1 MKRIF
6 LKSRRIIALALVCLL
21 AAIPASAGITI
32 TGADGITATGADG
45 ITYINTTG
53 ITATG
58 ADNFLAFQ
66 TNGITATGADGITA
80 TGADGVTFTGTN
92 GITATGADSSTIA
105 HADGITATGADGIT
119 ITGADGTPRHADSVN
134 IRKPDGITITGA
146 DGITATGA
154 DGITA
159 TGADSR
165 QIAHADGIVATGAD
179 GITITGADGITA
191 TGADGSTIIIS
202 PDGIT
207 ITGAD
212 GITATGADGITI
224 TGADGIT
231 ATGADTVAPISMQT
245 GLRSVDP
252 ELALLLNRL
261 TDDSNV
267 NAVVVYHHSPDAA
280 DIADLQRIGV
290 TGGTLYRA
298 LPMITLTARR
308 RQIFD
313 ISHLPNV
320 RSIYGN
326 RTLQAMMDSSLSMTH
341 AEQVRGDAE
350 LRNGT
355 TGLPLTGSNV
365 TVAVLD
371 TGLDGTHPDLSG
383 RVVQNVKLADAQS
396 ASAAGFLNPLNVENL
411 PNTDQAYGH
420 GTFVAGLVGGSGN
433 RSGSKYGGVA
443 PGVRLVGLSAGDLNL
458 SYVLAGFDY
467 LLERG
472 AGLNVRVLNCS
483 FSANTVFDV
492 NDPVNVATK
501 MLTER
506 GVSVVFSAG
515 NTGEGLHSLNPYA
528 VAPWV
533 ISVGA
538 TDERG
543 RLADFSSR
551 GDFGSALF
559 RPAIV
564 APGVGVISLRATAA
578 NVTGALGVAQADTS
592 RLTATELPFY
602 TTASGTSFS
611 APQVAGAIAL
621 MLEANPRLTPPEIK
635 DILQRTATPL
645 PSYYQHEV
653 GAGMLNTHA
662 AVLEAAYPAR
672 HMGDWRAVLDLGQ
685 VRFTNEPEQHFGG
698 TAQPG
703 DSANT
708 PLVVPSNTV
717 LASVQTAWNLSSAND
732 LGLAVYDANGLLLD
746 DSNTTNRPGLTGMRE
761 RVLLRNPAA
770 GAVTARVL
778 NAPGTVGN
786 LLASAQMF
794 KGVFEVTRV
803 QYPLMSDTGALSAAS
818 RAEIG
823 RALGTFTMRAFGNN
837 FRPLFGVARVDLAAA
852 LLRAGRVPQYLP
864 AQPRFTDDTDRP
876 AMLFVESAQSAPQ
889 GPLFYDA
896 AFGSPFR
903 PDEKVNRLTAAIA
916 LVRAAGLRQQAEAQ
930 GSATL
935 TVLDAASIPAALR
948 GYVSVALSSGL
959 LTTDGGAFRPNTQ
972 LTRAELAHA
981 LAVISNL

>member
-1 MKRIF
+1 MNGTL
-6 LKSRRIIALALVCLL
+6 LKTRQTIALALVCLL
-21 AAIPASAGITI
+21 VVVPASAGITI

-58 ADNFLAFQ
+58 ADNFLAFK

-92 GITATGADSSTIA
+92 GITATGADSSAITR
-105 HADGITATGADGIT
+105 ADGITATGADGIT
-119 ITGADGTPRHADSVN
+119 ITGADGTPRHVDSVS

-165 QIAHADGIVATGAD
+165 EIAHADGIVATGAD

-191 TGADGSTIIIS
+191 TGADGTTFIIS

-252 ELALLLNRL
+252 ELAVLLNRL

-267 NAVVVYHHSPDAA
+267 NAIVVYHHAPDAA
-280 DIADLQRIGV
+280 DMADLQRIGV
-290 TGGTLYRA
+290 TSGTIYHQ
-298 LPMITLTARR
+298 LPMVTLTARR

-313 ISHLPNV
+313 ISRLPNV

-326 RTLQAMMDSSLSMTH
+326 RTLQATMDSSLTMTG
-341 AEQVRGDAE
+341 AEQVRGDTE

-371 TGLDGTHPDLSG
+371 TGLDATHPDLSG
-383 RVVQNVKLADAQS
+383 RVAQNVKLLDAQS
-396 ASAAGFLNPLNVENL
+396 AGVGFLYPQDVENL

-420 GTFVAGLVGGSGN
+420 GTFVAGLIGGSGS
-433 RSGSKYGGVA
+433 RSGAKYGGVA

-492 NDPVNVATK
+492 NDPVNISTK

-515 NTGEGLHSLNPYA
+515 NTGDGLHSLNPYA

-538 TDERG
+538 TDDKG
-543 RLADFSSR
+543 HLAEFSSR
-551 GDFGSALF
+551 GDFGSPLF
-559 RPAIV
+559 RPSLV
-564 APGVGVISLRATAA
+564 APGVSVISLRASNL
-578 NVTGALGVAQADTS
+578 NVTGTLGVAGADRT
-592 RLTATELPFY
+592 RLTPAELPFY

-621 MLEANPRLTPPEIK
+621 MLEANPTLSPAEIK

-645 PSYYQHEV
+645 AAYYQHEV

-662 AVLEAAYPAR
+662 AVLEAAFPSR
-672 HMGDWRAVLDLGQ
+672 HMGDWRAALDAGQ
-685 VRFTNEPEQHFGG
+685 ARFTNEPEQYFEG

-703 DSANT
+703 SSSNAGFMIPANT
-708 PLVVPSNTV
+708 L
-717 LASVQTAWNLSSAND
+717 LASVQTAWNLSSTND
-732 LGLAVYDANGLLLD
+732 LGLFVYDGNGILLD
-746 DSNTTNRPGLTGMRE
+746 DSSAPNRPGLTGLRE

-770 GAVTARVL
+770 GVISARVL
-778 NAPGTVGN
+778 NAPGTIGN
-786 LLASAQMF
+786 MLASAQNY
-794 KGVFEVTRV
+794 KSALELTRV
-803 QYPLMSDTGALSAAS
+803 EYAPLDDVASLSQQS
-818 RAEIG
+818 RAEINQALRMFLLRPYG
-823 RALGTFTMRAFGNN
+823 RN
-837 FRPLFGVARVDLAAA
+837 FRPLFGVSRADFAAS
-852 LLRAGRVPQYLP
+852 LLMGARVPQYLP
-864 AQPRFTDDTDRP
+864 AQSRFTDVGDR
-876 AMLFVESAQSAPQ
+876 ATMLFVESAQSAPS
-889 GPLFYDA
+889 GPLFYDSP
-896 AFGSPFR
+896 FGGQFR
-903 PDEKVNRLTAAIA
+903 PDERVTRLAAAIA
-916 LVRAAGLRQQAEAQ
+916 LVRAAGFRPEAEAQ
-930 GSATL
+930 ANAPL
-935 TVLDAASIPAALR
+935 TVADALSIPSALR
-948 GYVSVALSSGL
+948 GYVAVALSRGL
-959 LTTDGGAFRPNTQ
+959 LTADANLFRPNAQ

-981 LAVISNL
+981 LAVIANL

>member
-1 MKRIF
+1 MRRTF
-6 LKSRRIIALALVCLL
+6 LKTRPTIAVVLVCLL
-21 AAIPASAGITI
+21 VAGSVRAGITI

-92 GITATGADSSTIA
+92 GITATGADGTITR
-105 HADGITATGADGIT
+105 ADGITATGADGIT
-119 ITGADGTPRHADSVN
+119 ITGADGTTRQADSVS
-134 IRKPDGITITGA
+134 IRRPNGITATGA
-146 DGITATGA
+146 DGITITGA

-191 TGADGSTIIIS
+191 TGADGSTFNVS
-202 PDGIT
+202 PNGIT

-212 GITATGADGITI
+212 GITATGADGITT

-231 ATGADTVAPISMQT
+231 ATGADTIAPISMQT

-252 ELALLLNRL
+252 ELAILLNRL

-267 NAVVVYHHSPDAA
+267 NAVIVYHHIPDTA
-280 DIADLQRIGV
+280 DIADLRSLGV

-308 RQIFD
+308 RQIFN
-313 ISHLPNV
+313 ISKLPNV

-326 RTLQAMMDSSLSMTH
+326 RTLQAMMDPRLSMTG
-341 AEQVRGDAE
+341 ADKVRGDAE
-350 LRNGT
+350 LTNET

-383 RVVQNVKLADAQS
+383 RVVQNVKLMDAQS
-396 ASAAGFLNPLNVENL
+396 ASVGFTQPVNVENL

-420 GTFVAGLVGGSGN
+420 GTFVAGLIGGSGN
-433 RSGSKYGGVA
+433 RSGGKYGGVA

-467 LLERG
+467 LLSQG

-501 MLTER
+501 ILTDR
-506 GVSVVFSAG
+506 GISVVFSAG

-538 TDERG
+538 TDDKG
-543 RLADFSSR
+543 KLADFSSR
-551 GDFGSALF
+551 GDFGDPLF
-559 RPAIV
+559 RPTLV
-564 APGVGVISLRATAA
+564 APGVGVISLRASAA
-578 NVTGALGVAQADTS
+578 NVTGTLGVAGVDAN
-592 RLTATELPFY
+592 RLSATELAFY

-611 APQVAGAIAL
+611 APQVAGSIAL
-621 MLEANPRLTPPEIK
+621 MLEANPNLTPPQIK

-645 PSYYQHEV
+645 TNFYQHEV
-653 GAGMLNTHA
+653 GAGMMNTHA
-662 AVLEAAYPAR
+662 AVLESAYPLR
-672 HMGDWRAVLDLGQ
+672 RMGMWRGSLDVGQ
-685 VRFTNEPEQHFGG
+685 VQFTNEPEQRFDG

-703 DSANT
+703 GNSNI
-708 PLVVPSNTV
+708 VVHVPADAV
-717 LASVQTAWNLSSAND
+717 LASVQAAWSLSSTND
-732 LGLAVYDANGLLLD
+732 LGLSVYDANNTLLRG
-746 DSNTTNRPGLTGMRE
+746 SNTANRPGLKGMRE
-761 RVLLRNPAA
+761 SVLLRNPAA
-770 GAVTARVL
+770 GDLTARVL
-778 NAPGTVGN
+778 NAPGTIGN
-786 LLASAQMF
+786 MLASAQGF
-794 KGVFEVTRV
+794 KGLLEVTRV
-803 QYPLMSDTGALSAAS
+803 QYATLDDVGGLSAAS
-818 RAEIG
+818 RAEINQ
-823 RALGTFTMRAFGNN
+823 ALRMFLMRPYGNS
-837 FRPLFGVARVDLAAA
+837 FRPSFGVSRVDLAAA
-852 LLRAGRVPQYLP
+852 LVMGGRVPQYLP
-864 AQPRFTDDTDRP
+864 AQSRFTDVNDRST
-876 AMLFVESAQSAPQ
+876 MLFVESVQSIPSW
-889 GPLFYDA
+889 PLFYDA
-896 AFGSPFR
+896 PFGGAFL
-903 PDEKVNRLTAAIA
+903 PDKHVTRLTAAVA
-916 LVRAAGLRQQAEAQ
+916 LVRAAGLGQEAEAQ
-930 GSATL
+930 NGATL
-935 TVLDAASIPAALR
+935 NLTDASTIPPNLR
-948 GYVSVALSSGL
+948 GYVFVARSRGL
-959 LTTDGGAFRPNTQ
+959 LTAESGAFRPDSQ

-981 LAVISNL
+981 LVTLSSL

>member
-1 MKRIF
+1 MERTFPKT
-6 LKSRRIIALALVCLL
+6 RRTIAILLVCLL
-21 AAIPASAGITI
+21 AAIPATAGIVI
-32 TGADGITATGADG
+32 TGADGIVATGADG

-53 ITATG
+53 IVATG

-66 TNGITATGADGITA
+66 TNGIVATGADGIVA

-92 GITATGADSSTIA
+92 GITATGADGTNITRA
-105 HADGITATGADGIT
+105 NGITATGADGIV
-119 ITGADGTPRHADSVN
+119 ITGADGTPRHADSVT
-134 IRKPDGITITGA
+134 IRKPDGIVITGA
-146 DGITATGA
+146 NGITATGA

-159 TGADSR
+159 TGADGS

-179 GITITGADGITA
+179 GITINAADGITA
-191 TGADGSTIIIS
+191 TGADGTAFDIS
-202 PDGIT
+202 PNGIV

-212 GITATGADGITI
+212 GITATGADGIAI

-231 ATGADTVAPISMQT
+231 ATGADTIAPIHVQT

-252 ELALLLNRL
+252 ELAILLNRL

-267 NAVVVYHHSPDAA
+267 NAVIVYHRMPDAF

-290 TGGTLYRA
+290 NNGTRYYH

-308 RQIFD
+308 RQIFE
-313 ISHLPNV
+313 ISRLPNV

-326 RTLQAMMDSSLSMTH
+326 RTLQAMMDSSLSMTR
-341 AEQVRGDAE
+341 ADYVRGDSE

-371 TGLDGTHPDLSG
+371 TGLDSTHPDLSG

-396 ASAAGFLNPLNVENL
+396 ANLGFGYPLNVENV

-443 PGVRLVGLSAGDLNL
+443 PGVQLVGLSAGDLNL

-467 LLERG
+467 LLLRG
-472 AGLNVRVLNCS
+472 AALNVRVLNCS

-501 MLTER
+501 MLSER

-515 NTGEGLHSLNPYA
+515 NTGDGLHTLNPYA
-528 VAPWV
+528 IAPWV

-538 TDERG
+538 TNDKG
-543 RLADFSSR
+543 QLASFSSR
-551 GDFGSALF
+551 GEFGHPLF
-559 RPAIV
+559 RPTIV
-564 APGVGVISLRATAA
+564 APGVSVISLRAASA
-578 NVTGALGVAQADTS
+578 YVTGALGVAGADLS
-592 RLTATELPFY
+592 RLSPAELPFY

-621 MLEANPRLTPPEIK
+621 MLEANPQLTPASVK

-645 PSYYQHEV
+645 VSYYQHEV

-672 HMGDWRAVLDLGQ
+672 RMGDFRAVLDLGQ
-685 VRFTNEPEQHFGG
+685 VKFTNEPEQRFNG
-698 TAQPG
+698 TAQAG
-703 DSANT
+703 DGSTAT
-708 PLVVPSNTV
+708 LAVPSNTI
-717 LASVQTAWNLSSAND
+717 LASVQTAWSLSGTND
-732 LGLAVYDANGLLLD
+732 LGLFVYDSNGLLLD
-746 DSNTTNRPGLTGMRE
+746 DSDTQNRPGLTGRRE
-761 RVLLRNPAA
+761 RVLIRNPAA
-770 GAVTARVL
+770 GTLVARVL
-778 NAPGTVGN
+778 NAPGTVN
-786 LLASAQMF
+786 QLLASAQGF
-794 KGVFEVTRV
+794 KGVLEVTRV
-803 QYPLMSDTGALSAAS
+803 QYPLLDDAGALSAVQ

-823 RALGTFTMRAFGNN
+823 TALRTFQMRAWGRN
-837 FRPLFGVARVDLAAA
+837 FRPSFGVARVELAQA
-852 LLRAGRVPQYLP
+852 LMMAGRVPQYLP
-864 AQPRFTDDTDRP
+864 ALSRFTDVKDRST
-876 AMLFVESAQSAPQ
+876 MLLVESAQSAPG

-896 AFGSPFR
+896 AFGGQFLPAER
-903 PDEKVNRLTAAIA
+903 VNRLTAAVA
-916 LVRAAGLRQQAEAQ
+916 LVRAAGLRAEAESQ
-930 GSATL
+930 ANATPAL
-935 TVLDAASIPAALR
+935 TDAASVDSNLR
-948 GYVSVALSSGL
+948 GYVAVALSKGL
-959 LTTDGGAFRPNTQ
+959 LTAEGGAFRPNSQ
-972 LTRAELAHA
+972 LTRLELAHA
-981 LAVISNL
+981 LFILSNL